1 MLYIIFVMVLDQRK
15 ETLLKAIVQEY
26 VRTAEPVGSSFLV
39 SKYRLGVSPATIR
52 NDMVELEESGYIT
65 APHTSAGRVPTE
77 AGYRYYIQ
85 NFLSPKLSKG
95 RQLEEFRQ
103 KAAKEDDREQLLKS
117 VAKFLAENTGEA
129 VIVGL
134 SPRHYYSTG
143 FSQLFAKPEFA
154 ELAFMR
160 DFSEIMDRLDEVM
173 NVLWGTVPDNIQ
185 ILVGHESPFGNR
197 CGTIV
202 TRFNTGEE
210 SGILG
215 VLGSLRMNYDRNYS
229 LISYAREMLS
239 DLKV

>member
-1 MLYIIFVMVLDQRK
+1 MVLDQRK
-15 ETLLKAIVQEY
+15 ESILKAIVQEY
-26 VRTAEPVGSSFLV
+26 VRTAEPVGSSFIV
-39 SKYRLGVSPATIR
+39 KKYGFGVSPATIR
-52 NDMVELEESGYIT
+52 NDMAELEDGGFIS

-85 NFLSPKLSKG
+85 NFLTPKQSNS
-95 RQLEEFRQ
+95 RRFEEFRQ
-103 KAAKEDDREQLLKS
+103 KAAREDNREELLKS
-117 VAKFLAENTGEA
+117 VAKFLAINTGEA

-134 SPRHYYSTG
+134 SPRHFYSTG
-143 FSQLFAKPEFA
+143 FSRLFSKPEFA
-154 ELAFMR
+154 EVAFMR

-173 NVLWGTVPDNIQ
+173 AELWGTAPDNIQ
-185 ILVGHESPFGNR
+185 ILVGHESPFGDR

-229 LISYAREMLS
+229 LISYARQMLC
-239 DLKV
+239 DLRI

>member
-1 MLYIIFVMVLDQRK
+1 MVLDQRK
-15 ETLLKAIVQEY
+15 ENLLKAIVQEY

-52 NDMVELEESGYIT
+52 NDMAELEEEGFIA
-65 APHTSAGRVPTE
+65 APHTSAGRIPTE

-85 NFLSPKLSKG
+85 NFLSPKPSKS
-95 RQLEEFRQ
+95 RQLEEFRK
-103 KAAKEDDREQLLKS
+103 KAVMEGDKEELLKS
-117 VAKFLAENTGEA
+117 VAKFLAVNTGEA

-143 FSQLFAKPEFA
+143 FSGLFAKPEFA
-154 ELAFMR
+154 EAAFMR

-173 NVLWGTVPDNIQ
+173 EVLWGTVPDNIQ

-202 TRFNTGEE
+202 TRFNTGDM

-229 LISYAREMLS
+229 LISYARKMLA
-239 DLKV
+239 DMNL

>member
-1 MLYIIFVMVLDQRK
+1 MLYIIFDMVLDQRK
-15 ETLLKAIVQEY
+15 EQLLKTIVQEY

-52 NDMVELEESGYIT
+52 NDMAELEEAGFVV

-77 AGYRYYIQ
+77 AGYRYYIAH
-85 NFLSPKLSKG
+85 FLSLKPGKS
-95 RQLEEFRQ
+95 RRLEEFRQ
-103 KAAKEDDREQLLKS
+103 KAAKEDDREELLKF
-117 VAKFLAENTGEA
+117 VAKFLATNTGEA

-154 ELAFMR
+154 EITFMR

-173 NVLWGTVPDNIQ
+173 AYLWGTVPDNIQ
-185 ILVGHESPFGNR
+185 ILVGHESPFGER
-197 CGTIV
+197 CGTII
-202 TRFNTGEE
+202 TRFNAGEE

-229 LISYAREMLS
+229 LISYARKMLA
-239 DLKV
+239 DMNV